1 MDIETYI
8 NLLYDASDSQRSSAN
23 SDSQRSNAVI
33 VPRYTII
40 NLDKPA
46 HWVPILNGTNSIHY
60 HNSSSNIPPPDLL
73 KALKHY
79 IIKTHKKLY
88 INNIQE
94 QFYPETNCGPR
105 ALEYLLASIN

>member
-8 NLLYDASDSQRSSAN
+8 NFTLNKMQPHGN
-23 SDSQRSNAVI
+23 ENI
-33 VPRYTII
+33 PKYTII
-40 NLDKPA
+40 NLDNPA
-46 HWVPILNGTNSIHY
+46 HWVPILNDNKAMHY
-60 HNSSSNIPPPDLL
+60 HNSSSNPPPPALL

-79 IIKTHKKLY
+79 IFRTNKKLY

-105 ALEYLLASIN
+105 ALEYLLSQV